1 MTSST
6 DSGSCPTCGE
16 PRVIGVQS
24 CPSCGSA
31 YAGTDLATSLPS
43 PVAVVGRRRI
53 GTPAIVAVVLIVVGL
68 AIAGHVLT
76 NHASIGVVDPANVPP
91 SGVIWFGQRVD
102 TSTFVLT
109 GRRARQSASSPVAMV
124 ASLSRPSS
132 GEYLKVE
139 IVGSASTVPLGGA
152 QIAAGST
159 LMAYQIPAVTVAGP
173 YQVTITDAAGNI
185 LASAYLELV

>member
-1 MTSST
+1 
-6 DSGSCPTCGE
+6 
-16 PRVIGVQS
+16 
-24 CPSCGSA
+24 
-31 YAGTDLATSLPS
+31 
-43 PVAVVGRRRI
+43 
-53 GTPAIVAVVLIVVGL
+53 
-68 AIAGHVLT
+68 
-76 NHASIGVVDPANVPP
+76 
-91 SGVIWFGQRVD
+91 
-102 TSTFVLT
+102 
-109 GRRARQSASSPVAMV
+109 MV

-152 QIAAGST
+152 RIAAGST